1 MCSHLLKHKLPPHT
15 RLVDQTQ
22 ITWFTWPLCVVDSG
36 LPLVGNT
43 TEDALQLLYLRRGL
57 QKSGTTWHHSQWP
70 SCAKEGEVVSISDNF
85 FLCGSGE
92 MQISTWRQGQY
103 LEREAL
109 HVSYVHAFLVM
120 SRCLCCSSWQLT
132 LSLLVISFFFHFW
145 SSIHHGQEDRDWYR
159 SWNHLQF
166 LGSTLGKL
174 EGSSHICTGL

>member
-22 ITWFTWPLCVVDSG
+22 ITWFAWSLCVVDSG

-43 TEDALQLLYLRRGL
+43 TEDALQLLAPRTPEIRYYMASQPVTKLCKGGRKLFQFQLMWIRRNADINL
-57 QKSGTTWHHSQWP
+57 TVGTIF
-70 SCAKEGEVVSISDNF
+70 GERSIACYMCTF
-85 FLCGSGE
+85 
-92 MQISTWRQGQY
+92 
-103 LEREAL
+103 
-109 HVSYVHAFLVM
+109 
-120 SRCLCCSSWQLT
+120 CCSSWKLT

-174 EGSSHICTGL
+174 EGSSHICTSL

>member
-1 MCSHLLKHKLPPHT
+1 MTSLCRGFRSSSCST
-15 RLVDQTQ
+15 
-22 ITWFTWPLCVVDSG
+22 
-36 LPLVGNT
+36 LVGNA
-43 TEDALQLLYLRRGL
+43 TEDAWQLLAPRTPEIRYYMA
-57 QKSGTTWHHSQWP
+57 SQP
-70 SCAKEGEVVSISDNF
+70 VTKLCKGGGSCFNIS
-85 FLCGSGE
+85 LCGSGE

-120 SRCLCCSSWQLT
+120 SRCLCCSSWKLT

-174 EGSSHICTGL
+174 EGSSHICTSL